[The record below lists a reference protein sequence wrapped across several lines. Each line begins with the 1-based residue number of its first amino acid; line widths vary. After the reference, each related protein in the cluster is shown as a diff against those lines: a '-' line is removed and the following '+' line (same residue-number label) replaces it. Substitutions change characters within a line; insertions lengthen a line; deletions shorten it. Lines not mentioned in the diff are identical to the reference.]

1 MRLFLLV
8 VLVFTSLYSSEKVK
22 KHYLGFVNNTKGI
35 VKVLPDKSI
44 RKKKISK
51 GYEISAGDMILTYSN
66 ANAIITLNDG
76 SKIVLDKGSQA
87 RFTSLNEIQHGGGSI
102 YYHISKRGSNNS
114 LKIKTQFAIIGIKG
128 TTFIVNDSNDSKSVS
143 LKEGLIG
150 VASIKEEFE
159 LHRKK
164 VLEEYERYKLQQE
177 LGFEAYK
184 KAIEED
190 IVTNVNEFELSKGKK
205 IDFSG
210 KRVDENQFEADDSKK
225 FDKFEN
231 ILDAL

>member
-8 VLVFTSLYSSEKVK
+8 IFVFSSLYATEKVK
-22 KHYLGFVNNTKGI
+22 KHYLGYVNNTKGI
-35 VKVLPDKSI
+35 VKVLPSNSI

-51 GYEISAGDMILTYSN
+51 GYEISAGDMVLTYSHS
-66 ANAIITLNDG
+66 NAIITLNDG

-87 RFTSLNEIQHGGGSI
+87 RFASLKEIQHNGGSI
-102 YYHISKRGSNNS
+102 YYNISKRGSKNS

-128 TTFIVNDSNDSKSVS
+128 TTFIINDTNDSKNVA

-150 VASIKEEFE
+150 VTSIKEEFE

-164 VLEEYERYKLQQE
+164 VLEEYEKYKMQQE
-177 LGFEAYK
+177 SGFEAYK
-184 KAIEED
+184 KAAQDE
-190 IVTNVNEFELSKGKK
+190 IVTNVKEFELSQGKK

-210 KRVDENQFEADDSKK
+210 KRVDENQFEDDDSKN